1 MSTIASSEHVLNS
14 SEGWTKTTKDVN
26 SVVLKGVLAKPHPA
40 FYVALAIAA
49 SCALMGG
56 LAWLLQ
62 IIYGM
67 GLSGLNSPVYWGVYI
82 TNFVFWVGI
91 GHAGTLISAIL
102 FLFRAKWRNSINRS
116 AEAMTVFA
124 VLTAG
129 LFPLIHVG
137 RVYLA
142 AYWMAPL
149 PNTNN
154 LWVNFRSPLIWDVV
168 AISTYLTVSLLF
180 WYMGLVPDL
189 AAIRDRTQGLRR
201 FVYGILSFGW
211 TGTLKQWHHYEMGYA
226 LLAALATPLV
236 LSVHSIVSW
245 DFAMSI
251 QPGWHTTIFPPYFVA
266 GAILSGCAM
275 VYTLVVP
282 VRKMFGLEELI
293 KKQHLEACLKLT
305 LLTSSIVAYA
315 YAIEFFVAW
324 YSGAFYEWSIF
335 KLRAYGPYSFYFWV
349 MVFCNCVFPLLFW
362 SKRVRNCIPVSM
374 VICVL
379 INVGMWFERYNI
391 IISSLVE
398 DFVPGSWGHYQP
410 SLTEIAITVGSFGWF
425 FMWFLIFVKFFP
437 FVSMSEIKLIMPG
450 QKSQPQSAQL
460 KLSSASTPPAGS

>member
-1 MSTIASSEHVLNS
+1 MNISTSQTPSLSHPSLDITQSLSNNKVSDQKPPKE
-14 SEGWTKTTKDVN
+14 VN
-26 SVVLKGVLAKPHPA
+26 SISGVNSTVLKGVLASPDKS
-40 FYVALAIAA
+40 YYLALAI
-49 SCALMGG
+49 SFGFALLGAI
-56 LAWLLQ
+56 AWLAQ
-62 IIYGM
+62 IILGM
-67 GLSGLNSPVYWGVYI
+67 GLSGLSSPVYWGVYI

-124 VLTAG
+124 VMTAG

-142 AYWMAPL
+142 AYWMAPI

-154 LWVNFRSPLIWDVV
+154 LWVNFRSPLIWDVF

-189 AAIRDRTQGLRR
+189 ASLRDRTKGLRKV
-201 FVYGILSFGW
+201 VYGVLSFGW
-211 TGTLKQWHHYEMGYA
+211 TGSLKQWHHYEVGYA

-282 VRKMFGLEELI
+282 IRKMFGLEMLI
-293 KKQHLEACLKLT
+293 KKDHLDACLKLV
-305 LLTSSIVAYA
+305 LLTSSIVGYA
-315 YAIEFFVAW
+315 YAVEFFVAW

-335 KLRAYGPYSFYFWV
+335 KLRAYGNYSFYFWV
-349 MVFCNCVFPLLFW
+349 MVFCNCIFPLLLW
-362 SKRVRNCIPVSM
+362 SKKIRYNIKISM
-374 VICVL
+374 IICVL

-410 SLTEIAITVGSFGWF
+410 SLTEFAITIGSFGWF

-437 FVSMSEIKLIMPG
+437 FVSLSELKLI
-450 QKSQPQSAQL
+450 L
-460 KLSSASTPPAGS
+460 KKPVKD